1 MLRFY
6 LEVARTA
13 FRRQL
18 VYRWANLAGLA
29 TNIFFGVIVSYVYIA
44 LFQANGQA
52 QRRGQWLHVARHAAL
67 HLAGAGADH
76 GRAALR
82 LVRPHADDPQRRG
95 GQRPEQ
101 AERLLL
107 VLVQPR
113 VRAQRVLPA
122 LPLHP
127 HLPRRDAALRHRRAD
142 WLGPLAAVRREPL
155 LRGGARRRLPLP
167 LQHHRLL
174 GGGGAGGRRLRAG
187 DRALLRRQLRAG
199 RLLSA
204 LAARAQRLPALQPD
218 VQRPGAGLHRRAEW
232 WNAGARAVEPG
243 RSGSSSLSCS
253 RAPSRRGR

>member
-52 QRRGQWLHVARHAAL
+52 HAEVNGFTLHDTLRYIWLVQAL
-67 HLAGAGADH
+67 IMVVLPFGWFDLMLTIRSGEVVSDLSKPSDFFWYWFSRESGRNVYYLLFRCIPTYLAGMLLFGIGA
-76 GRAALR
+76 
-82 LVRPHADDPQRRG
+82 PT
-95 GQRPEQ
+95 E
-101 AERLLL
+101 
-107 VLVQPR
+107 
-113 VRAQRVLPA
+113 
-122 LPLHP
+122 
-127 HLPRRDAALRHRRAD
+127 
-142 WLGPLAAVRREPL
+142 LGPLAAVRREPL
-155 LRGGARRRLPLP
+155 LRGGARCRLPLP

-174 GGGGAGGRRLRAG
+174 GGGGAGGGRLRAG

-204 LAARAQRLPALQPD
+204 LAARSSTPSCPL
-218 VQRPGAGLHRRAEW
+218 
-232 WNAGARAVEPG
+232 AR
-243 RSGSSSLSCS
+243 CS
-253 RAPSRRGR
+253 TSRRRSSPAR